1 MAKNT
6 VSKFLSLILRHRPEA
21 IGITLDEHGWAD
33 VSELIEGVSKTH
45 HLDMQTLEEIVRSD
59 SKQRYSFSE
68 DKRLIRANQG
78 HSIPVDVE
86 LDRLD
91 PPDILFHVTGKK
103 YMKSIEKEGLLPKGR
118 LYVHLSKDTKTAKTV
133 GARHGTPIV
142 YKVRAGAMARDGY
155 EFFLSKNGVWLTK
168 KVPVEYLVRL

>member
-78 HSIPVDVE
+78 HSVPVDVE

-91 PPDILFHVTGKK
+91 PPDILFHGTGKK

-133 GARHGTPIV
+133 GARHGTPVV

-168 KVPVEYLVRL
+168 KVPVEYLVRI